1 MILYNTANPTQK
13 ANFQSAIFQG
23 LADSGGLFMPEQL
36 PVLPQSFFDRLP
48 DLKFTEMAFEICH
61 SLIGDEVNSQELKS
75 ICESAFDFE
84 IPLVSID
91 NQVFCLELFHGPSL
105 AFKDFGARFMSRIM
119 AYFNQKMQKR
129 LHVLVATSGDTGGAV
144 AMGFHNVPGIR
155 VTILFPKGRVSRYQ
169 EMQLTSL
176 GGNVQAL
183 EVNGTFDDCQMLVK
197 KAFSDRELSGEEG
210 LTSANSINIARLI
223 PQSLYYFWA
232 WGQIQKLRPA
242 ARVVF
247 SVPSGNF
254 GNICAGAFA
263 QKMGLPIEKLV
274 ASVNDNCVFADY
286 LKTGKFEPALSKATL
301 SNAMDVG
308 NPSNFARIEALFGG
322 FNGIRKAF
330 ESYTFSDEETSG
342 AMLELWHKHRYL
354 SEPHAAVGYL
364 GLKRYFEENQSAAMG
379 IFLGTAHPA
388 KFLPVLPEEIKMK
401 TLIPESLTALL
412 ENPSVMHPIEVN
424 FDQLLEKV
432 KGFRV

>member
-61 SLIGDEVNSQELKS
+61 SLIGDEVNFQELKS

-308 NPSNFARIEALFGG
+308 NPSNFARI
-322 FNGIRKAF
+322 
-330 ESYTFSDEETSG
+330 
-342 AMLELWHKHRYL
+342 
-354 SEPHAAVGYL
+354 
-364 GLKRYFEENQSAAMG
+364 
-379 IFLGTAHPA
+379 
-388 KFLPVLPEEIKMK
+388 
-401 TLIPESLTALL
+401 
-412 ENPSVMHPIEVN
+412 
-424 FDQLLEKV
+424 
-432 KGFRV
+432 